1 MKPPIGQLV
10 TEQQNPRTIH
20 IDEQSTEGI
29 LRMINREDQLVPA
42 AVEACIPHI
51 AAAVDLIV
59 ERFAKGGRL
68 LYIGAGSSGRLGIL
82 DAAECPPTYGTNPQQ
97 VVGLIAGGQ
106 QAIQSAVEGAE
117 DRMSLGRSDLI
128 AAKISANDTLVGIA
142 ASGRTPYVI
151 GAMIE
156 AREQG
161 AAVIGISNNPGSE
174 MGSYA
179 DVMIEAVTGPE
190 VVLGSTRMKAGT
202 SQKMILNMLTTA
214 SMIRSGKVYR
224 NLMIDM
230 QPTNEKLVHRAK
242 RLIMLAT
249 DADQQTVERVY
260 LEAGGHMKTAIVMIL
275 LDIDAEAATQLLLQ
289 TDGNIGKAVQ
299 RIP

>member
-29 LRMINREDQLVPA
+29 LHMINREDQLVPA

-59 ERFAKGGRL
+59 ERFAQGGRL
-68 LYIGAGSSGRLGIL
+68 LYVGAGSSGRLGIL
-82 DAAECPPTYGTNPQQ
+82 DAAECPPTYGTDPQQ

-106 QAIQSAVEGAE
+106 RAIQSAVEGAE
-117 DRMSLGRSDLI
+117 DNVSLGRSDLI
-128 AAKISANDTLVGIA
+128 AAQIRANDTLVGIA

-161 AAVIGISNNPGSE
+161 AAVVGISNNPGSE

-230 QPTNEKLVHRAK
+230 QPTNEKLVNRAK

-249 DADQQTVERVY
+249 DANEQTVERVY
-260 LEAGGHMKTAIVMIL
+260 VEAGRHMKTAIVMIL
-275 LDIDAEAATQLLLQ
+275 LDVAAQEATQLLAQ
-289 TDGNIGKAVQ
+289 TNGNIGKAVQ
-299 RIP
+299 RIT

>member
-29 LRMINREDQLVPA
+29 LHMINREDRLVPA

-59 ERFAKGGRL
+59 ERFAQGGRL
-68 LYIGAGSSGRLGIL
+68 LYVGAGSSGRLGIL
-82 DAAECPPTYGTNPQQ
+82 DAAECPPTYGTDPQQ

-106 QAIQSAVEGAE
+106 RAIQSAVEGAE
-117 DRMSLGRSDLI
+117 DNVSLGRSDLL
-128 AAKISANDTLVGIA
+128 AAQIRSNDTLVGIA

-151 GAMIE
+151 GAMME

-161 AAVIGISNNPGSE
+161 AAVVGISNNPGSE

-230 QPTNEKLVHRAK
+230 QPTNEKLVNRAK

-249 DADQQTVERVY
+249 DANEQTVERVY
-260 LEAGGHMKTAIVMIL
+260 VEAGGHMKTAIVMIL
-275 LDIDAEAATQLLLQ
+275 LDVAAEEATQLLAQ
-289 TDGNIGKAVQ
+289 TNGNIGKAVQ
-299 RIP
+299 RIT

>member
-1 MKPPIGQLV
+1 MKLPIGQLV

-29 LRMINREDQLVPA
+29 LHMINREDQLVPA

-59 ERFAKGGRL
+59 ERFAQGGRL
-68 LYIGAGSSGRLGIL
+68 LYVGAGSSGRLGIL
-82 DAAECPPTYGTNPQQ
+82 DAAECPPTYGTDPQQ

-106 QAIQSAVEGAE
+106 RAIQSAVEGAE
-117 DRMSLGRSDLI
+117 DNVSLGRSDLI
-128 AAKISANDTLVGIA
+128 AAQIRANDTLVGIA

-151 GAMIE
+151 GAMMQ

-161 AAVIGISNNPGSE
+161 AAVVGISNNPGSE

-230 QPTNEKLVHRAK
+230 QPTNEKLVNRAK

-249 DADQQTVERVY
+249 DANEQTVERVY
-260 LEAGGHMKTAIVMIL
+260 VEAGGHMKTAIVMIL
-275 LDIDAEAATQLLLQ
+275 LDVAAEEATQLLAQ
-289 TDGNIGKAVQ
+289 TNGNIGKAVQ
-299 RIP
+299 RIT

>member
-117 DRMSLGRSDLI
+117 DRISLGRSDVL
-128 AAKISANDTLVGIA
+128 AANINANDTLVGIA

-151 GAMIE
+151 GAMME
-156 AREQG
+156 ARERG

-249 DADQQTVERVY
+249 DADQQMVERVY
-260 LEAGGHMKTAIVMIL
+260 IEAGGHMKTAIVMIL
-275 LDIDAEAATQLLLQ
+275 LDIDAEAATQLLVQ

-299 RIP
+299 RIT